1 VTLATSARKSGVSAE
16 LRGYE
21 DAQHGFEFS
30 GEYPVDADLAA
41 WIGPLD

>member
-1 VTLATSARKSGVSAE
+1 MTLATSARESGVSAE

-30 GEYPVDADLAA
+30 GEYLVDANLAA